1 MQFARTITLFLASTA
16 LLAPAAMAQDTDTA
30 ATTEQAAPATQPA
43 AQETARPATQ
53 GQAPDA
59 ATAAPDA
66 ATATAAPAAAPA
78 VDSNDPEQVA
88 RFARALSKVNAINAD
103 ATTDQAEKQ
112 PQMVAAIEAEGLDPN
127 AFNELAQVYSA
138 DEAFRTKVNQEIS
151 SAQN

>member
-16 LLAPAAMAQDTDTA
+16 LMAPAAMAQDADTA
-30 ATTEQAAPATQPA
+30 AATTQAAQAAPATQ
-43 AQETARPATQ
+43 ETAQPATQ
-53 GQAPDA
+53 PAANDAA
-59 ATAAPDA
+59 ATAAS
-66 ATATAAPAAAPA
+66 APAPVAAA
-78 VDSNDPEQVA
+78 VDANDPAQVSK
-88 RFARALSKVNAINAD
+88 FARALSKVNAINAD
-103 ATTDQAEKQ
+103 ATTDQAAKQ